1 MKICFISGP
10 YKPGKCG
17 ISDYITLLSAKLKN
31 HGHEAQH
38 IAINDGSTLSNIAG
52 NLPPADLYS
61 IQFAPFSF
69 SPNGLSKKRLFCLAK
84 SLRNKNTH
92 INFHEIWIGAYPK
105 AKWKEKTIGLLQKR
119 EIVKFI
125 NISNPV
131 TITCS
136 NSAAIDRMKQS
147 GIDCKYLYLF
157 GNIPY
162 SKTEQNKAST
172 VLSVAFL
179 GTLYEKFPYDLLAE
193 KLNEISNSLDI
204 PIHIK
209 IIGWQREGEG
219 IKIIQQISQKYRFA
233 ISRSGKLPSFKI
245 SEEFQNCDLGI
256 STTPYDIIGKSG
268 ATAAMLEHGLPVLAF
283 DDGDTP
289 KDKLLIMQEYQDQVF
304 LLNDSSVT
312 QKLFS
317 FLKKPRKTFFDGVA
331 YTAKKMLEIVH

>member
-1 MKICFISGP
+1 LKICFISGP

-17 ISDYITLLSAKLKN
+17 VSDYITLLSAKLKN
-31 HGHEAQH
+31 HGHEVQH

-69 SPNGLSKKRLFCLAK
+69 SPTGLSQKRLLDLAK
-84 SLRNKNTH
+84 SLRNKNTY

-105 AKWKEKTIGLLQKR
+105 AKWKEKTIGWLQKR

-162 SKTEQNKAST
+162 SKTEQSKAST
-172 VLSVAFL
+172 VLSVAFF
-179 GTLYEKFPYDLLAE
+179 GTLYEKFPYGLLAE
-193 KLNEISNSLDI
+193 KLDELSKSLNI

-209 IIGWQREGEG
+209 ILGRQRENGGLKE
-219 IKIIQQISQKYRFA
+219 INKIGKELSFVISQLGEHPSKA
-233 ISRSGKLPSFKI
+233 ISK
-245 SEEFQNCDLGI
+245 EFQNCDLGV

-268 ATAAMLEHGLPVLAF
+268 VTAAMLEHGLPILSY

-289 KDKLLIMQEYQDQVF
+289 KNKLFIMQEYQDQVF
-304 LLNDSSVT
+304 LLNDPSVI

-331 YTAKKMLEIVH
+331 YTAKKMLEVLH

>member
-1 MKICFISGP
+1 LKICFISGP

-17 ISDYITLLSAKLKN
+17 VSDYITLLSAKLKN

-69 SPNGLSKKRLFCLAK
+69 SPTGLSQKRLLDLAK
-84 SLRNKNTH
+84 SLRNKNTY

-105 AKWKEKTIGLLQKR
+105 AKWKEKTIGWLQKR

-162 SKTEQNKAST
+162 SKTEQSKAST
-172 VLSVAFL
+172 VLSVAFF
-179 GTLYEKFPYDLLAE
+179 GTLYEKFPYGLLAE
-193 KLNEISNSLDI
+193 KLDELSKSLNI

-209 IIGWQREGEG
+209 ILGRQRENGGLKE
-219 IKIIQQISQKYRFA
+219 INKIGKELSFVISQLGEHPSKA
-233 ISRSGKLPSFKI
+233 ISK
-245 SEEFQNCDLGI
+245 EFQNCDLGV

-268 ATAAMLEHGLPVLAF
+268 VTAAMLEHGLPILSY

-289 KDKLLIMQEYQDQVF
+289 KNKLFIMQEYQDQVF
-304 LLNDSSVT
+304 LLNDPSVI

-331 YTAKKMLEIVH
+331 YTAKKMLEVIH

>member
-10 YKPGKCG
+10 YNPGKCG

-31 HGHEAQH
+31 HGHQSQH
-38 IAINDGSTLSNIAG
+38 IAIDNGNTLSEIAD

-69 SPNGLSKKRLFCLAK
+69 SPNGFSKKRLFCLAN

-105 AKWKEKTIGLLQKR
+105 AKWKEKTIGWLQKR

-131 TITCS
+131 SITCS
-136 NSAAIDRMKQS
+136 NSAAIDRMRQS
-147 GIDCKYLYLF
+147 GIDCQYLYLF

-162 SKTEQNKAST
+162 SKTEQTIAST
-172 VLSVAFL
+172 VLSVAFF

-193 KLNEISNSLDI
+193 KLNEISKSLDI

-209 IIGWQREGEG
+209 IIGRQREGEG

-233 ISRSGKLPSFKI
+233 ISRSGKLPSSKI

-256 STTPYDIIGKSG
+256 STTPFDILGKSG
-268 ATAAMLEHGLPVLAF
+268 STAAMLEHGLPVLSY

-289 KDKLLIMQEYQDQVF
+289 KNKLSVMQEYQDQVF
-304 LLNDSSVT
+304 LLNDSSVNK
-312 QKLFS
+312 KLFS

-331 YTAKKMLEIVH
+331 YTAKKML

>member
-17 ISDYITLLSAKLKN
+17 VSDYITLLSAKLKN

-69 SPNGLSKKRLFCLAK
+69 SPTGLSQKRLLDLAK
-84 SLRNKNTH
+84 SLRNKNTY

-105 AKWKEKTIGLLQKR
+105 AKWKEKTIGWLQKR

-162 SKTEQNKAST
+162 SKTEQSKAST
-172 VLSVAFL
+172 VLSVAFF
-179 GTLYEKFPYDLLAE
+179 GTLYEKFPYGLLAE
-193 KLNEISNSLDI
+193 KLDELSKSLNI

-209 IIGWQREGEG
+209 ILGRQRENGGLKE
-219 IKIIQQISQKYRFA
+219 INKIGKELSFVISQLGEHPSKA
-233 ISRSGKLPSFKI
+233 ISK
-245 SEEFQNCDLGI
+245 EFQNCDLGV

-268 ATAAMLEHGLPVLAF
+268 VTAAMLEHGLPILSY

-289 KDKLLIMQEYQDQVF
+289 KNKLFIMQEYQDQVF
-304 LLNDSSVT
+304 LLNDPSVI

-331 YTAKKMLEIVH
+331 YTAKKMLEVIH

>member
-17 ISDYITLLSAKLKN
+17 VSDYITLLSAKLKN

-69 SPNGLSKKRLFCLAK
+69 SPTGLSQKRLLDLAK
-84 SLRNKNTH
+84 SLRNKNTY

-105 AKWKEKTIGLLQKR
+105 AKWKEKTIGWLQKR

-136 NSAAIDRMKQS
+136 NSAAIDRMRQS

-162 SKTEQNKAST
+162 SKTEQTKEST
-172 VLSVAFL
+172 VLSVAFF

-193 KLNEISNSLDI
+193 KLNKISNSLDI

-209 IIGWQREGEG
+209 IIGRQREGEG

-245 SEEFQNCDLGI
+245 SEEFQHCDLGI
-256 STTPYDIIGKSG
+256 STTPYDILGKSG
-268 ATAAMLEHGLPVLAF
+268 ATAAMLEHGLPILAY

-289 KDKLLIMQEYQDQVF
+289 MNKLFVMNEFIDQIF
-304 LLNDSSVT
+304 LLNEDST
-312 QKLFS
+312 PGRIIS
-317 FLKKPRKTFFDGVA
+317 FLQKPRKQFFDGVA
-331 YTAKKMLEIVH
+331 YTAKKMLEIIH

>member
-1 MKICFISGP
+1 M
-10 YKPGKCG
+10 
-17 ISDYITLLSAKLKN
+17 
-31 HGHEAQH
+31 
-38 IAINDGSTLSNIAG
+38 
-52 NLPPADLYS
+52 
-61 IQFAPFSF
+61 
-69 SPNGLSKKRLFCLAK
+69 R
-84 SLRNKNTH
+84 
-92 INFHEIWIGAYPK
+92 
-105 AKWKEKTIGLLQKR
+105 
-119 EIVKFI
+119 
-125 NISNPV
+125 
-131 TITCS
+131 
-136 NSAAIDRMKQS
+136 QS

-162 SKTEQNKAST
+162 SKTEQSKEST
-172 VLSVAFL
+172 VLSVACL

-193 KLNEISNSLDI
+193 ELNEISNSLDI
-204 PIHIK
+204 SIHIK
-209 IIGWQREGEG
+209 IIGRQREGEG

-289 KDKLLIMQEYQDQVF
+289 KDKLFIMQEYQDQVF

-331 YTAKKMLEIVH
+331 YTAENMLKVIH

>member
-1 MKICFISGP
+1 MAP
-10 YKPGKCG
+10 N
-17 ISDYITLLSAKLKN
+17 A
-31 HGHEAQH
+31 
-38 IAINDGSTLSNIAG
+38 NI
-52 NLPPADLYS
+52 LPLMMVTHCHTS
-61 IQFAPFSF
+61 QVTFRQQIFTVFSLRLF
-69 SPNGLSKKRLFCLAK
+69 LFHQMGCRKKRLFCLAK

-105 AKWKEKTIGLLQKR
+105 AKWKEKTIGWLQKR

-136 NSAAIDRMKQS
+136 NSAAIDRMRQS

-162 SKTEQNKAST
+162 SKTEQSKAST

-193 KLNEISNSLDI
+193 KLNEISKSLDI

-219 IKIIQQISQKYRFA
+219 YKDYSADFPKI
-233 ISRSGKLPSFKI
+233 
-245 SEEFQNCDLGI
+245 
-256 STTPYDIIGKSG
+256 
-268 ATAAMLEHGLPVLAF
+268 
-283 DDGDTP
+283 
-289 KDKLLIMQEYQDQVF
+289 
-304 LLNDSSVT
+304 
-312 QKLFS
+312 
-317 FLKKPRKTFFDGVA
+317 
-331 YTAKKMLEIVH
+331 